1 MKTKEIVETTLP
13 DLLGFRS
20 ALKSMKPSTK
30 EEAIKLVHF
39 LSDISSAEKDLKAAA
54 YAFLDNRCA
63 DGCEEHEVDGLK
75 VIKVQNQMKKYKVT
89 KEVKEAEKDLEA
101 AKEALQAAKDRAG
114 FTLTDGASY
123 WKAVR

>member
-1 MKTKEIVETTLP
+1 MEIEEIKLP
-13 DLLGFRS
+13 ELLGFRE
-20 ALKSMKPSTK
+20 ALRHMKPANKS
-30 EEAIKLVHF
+30 EAVRLVHF
-39 LSDISSAEKDLKAAA
+39 LSDIASAEKDLKAAA

-63 DGCEEHEVDGLK
+63 DGCEEHEVDGLR

-101 AKEALQAAKDRAG
+101 AKEALQAAKDKAG
-114 FTLTDGASY
+114 FSLVEGASY